1 MVSNGVLTRRF
12 EDEEGKTAVYQWV
25 VPRKQRKDI
34 LHHLHDGP
42 LGAHLGENKTL
53 QKLKERFYWP
63 GHTADVR
70 EWCRL
75 CEPCAQRKTPNP
87 KPRAPLV
94 SIQAGHPMQLVATDI
109 VGPFPESSLGNSY
122 ILVAADYFT
131 RWVEAYPIPC
141 QEASVVAKKLVDEM
155 FCRFSP
161 PEQLL
166 SDQGRQFESQLLA
179 EVCKLLGIQ
188 KSRTTPY
195 HPQCDGL
202 VERWNRTLLQ
212 SLATS
217 VSDHPENW
225 DEFVQ
230 KICMAYNTSVHPT
243 TGFTPFFLMFGR
255 QAKLPVDLMYGTPE
269 PEALPPSQYAATLK
283 AAMSEAYNK
292 VRAKT
297 ARQLKHQSDVY
308 NQKVHGKPYKVG
320 DHVWV
325 LFPQTP
331 RGKSKKLYRPWSGP
345 FVVVKKLSDVTYRV
359 QEAKNRRRRL
369 VIHFNRLKPYRGKV
383 TNCQLPQRE
392 SQSSDVHTQD
402 EEPKRHYFGSQLELA
417 DDESDTPILPAPS
430 EHNADPENEPQGERL
445 NINRRYPQRNR
456 QPPNRFSQEYS

>member
-1 MVSNGVLTRRF
+1 MSRRPCDQCGRIDDDPLVDHPSAALGEESFATVSPILTDASFVGDATPAKLRQLQLDDSSIKFVLEAKESDKRPTEEVVKAKGIEVRKLIQIWDQLVVSNGLLKRRF
-12 EDEEGKTAVYQWV
+12 EDEEGKSAVYQWV
-25 VPRKQRKDI
+25 VPKKHRREI

-70 EWCRL
+70 EWCRS
-75 CEPCAQRKTPNP
+75 CDPCSQRKTPNP

-109 VGPFPESSLGNSY
+109 VGPFPESTSGNSY
-122 ILVAADYFT
+122 VLVAIDYFT

-179 EVCKLLGIQ
+179 EVCRLLGIQ

-225 DEFVQ
+225 DEYVQ
-230 KICMAYNTSVHPT
+230 KICMAYNTSIHPT
-243 TGFTPFFLMFGR
+243 TSFTPFYLMFGR
-255 QAKLPVDLMYGTPE
+255 QARLPVDLLYGMPE
-269 PEALPPSQYAATLK
+269 QESLPHSQYAATLK
-283 AAMSEAYNK
+283 RALSEAYDK
-292 VRAKT
+292 VRTKT
-297 ARQLKHQSDVY
+297 ARQLKHQADLY
-308 NQKVHGKPYKVG
+308 NQRVHGNPYQVG

-331 RGKSKKLYRPWSGP
+331 
-345 FVVVKKLSDVTYRV
+345 
-359 QEAKNRRRRL
+359 
-369 VIHFNRLKPYRGKV
+369 
-383 TNCQLPQRE
+383 
-392 SQSSDVHTQD
+392 
-402 EEPKRHYFGSQLELA
+402 
-417 DDESDTPILPAPS
+417 
-430 EHNADPENEPQGERL
+430 
-445 NINRRYPQRNR
+445 
-456 QPPNRFSQEYS
+456 